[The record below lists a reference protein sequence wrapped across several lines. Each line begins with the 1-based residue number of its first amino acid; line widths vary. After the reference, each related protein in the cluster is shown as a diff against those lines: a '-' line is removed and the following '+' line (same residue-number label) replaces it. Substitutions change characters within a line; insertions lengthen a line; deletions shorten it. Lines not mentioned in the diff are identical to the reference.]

1 MLSSE
6 IKHIET
12 YRNYSIYTYIY
23 NIYCI
28 YISIIYMYSLVHGF
42 KELKYAWEFGKY
54 LVESSCSFLMGW
66 WRYHF
71 WAMYLPWKTVASWK
85 MLQEQ
90 AILTRRHWD
99 CIEYLLLKQHQD
111 QGCLTLK
118 SIFFS
123 ELLICDDF
131 LDLLYGP
138 WRPCGRGMDMERIE
152 RPRCLRNGLAHAQA
166 TK

>member
-23 NIYCI
+23 NIYCIYI

-118 SIFFS
+118 SIFFRS
-123 ELLICDDF
+123 YSYVTTSLICF
-131 LDLLYGP
+131 MDLG
-138 WRPCGRGMDMERIE
+138 
-152 RPRCLRNGLAHAQA
+152 GLVDVEW
-166 TK
+166 TWKE